1 MNWLKICRK
10 LLYKRKATIEELN
23 QELALEINKAE
34 ARSMTMLISQ
44 LESISMSRLKMISMN
59 TLISSAPKRREPN

>member
-1 MNWLKICRK
+1 MNWLKIYRK
-10 LLYKRKATIEELN
+10 LLYKRKDTIEELN

-34 ARSMTMLISQ
+34 VKCMTMPISQ

-59 TLISSAPKRREPN
+59 ILISSAPKRREPN